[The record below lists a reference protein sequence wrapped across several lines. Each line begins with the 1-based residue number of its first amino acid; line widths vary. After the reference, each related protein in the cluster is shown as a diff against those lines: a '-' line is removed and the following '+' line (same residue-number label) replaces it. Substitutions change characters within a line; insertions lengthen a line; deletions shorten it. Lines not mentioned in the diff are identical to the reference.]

1 MAGSVLYASRGTLQ
15 RLLHPHE
22 LGIKGVTLVISEL
35 TKPYHATVMAL
46 NAWRPMDKRERRSDY
61 AYAAFLVTTIILI
74 PLSAY
79 PIALLMGH
87 DSALWAFGILLVFAG
102 IGISGGLLRRRYI
115 LSRFFGVMDVEGRME
130 LCPVRGREHFER
142 LAEVPMLAFPR
153 GMEASTRLFVYNWL
167 RNRQALSGQE
177 RILAYVMPGE
187 QLLAYLG
194 SDAVADTSLLLIPES
209 ELELP
214 VEAPQRNRFERE
226 LFMIRG
232 ERLAQLVT
240 AVRNET
246 QERQAA
252 EAAARAAETADEPIA
267 TGPDDLANK
276 GQSLR

>member
-1 MAGSVLYASRGTLQ
+1 MA
-15 RLLHPHE
+15 
-22 LGIKGVTLVISEL
+22 ISEL

-46 NAWRPMDKRERRSDY
+46 NAWRPMDRRERRNDL

-87 DSALWAFGILLVFAG
+87 DSPLWAFGILLVFAG
-102 IGISGGLLRRRYI
+102 IGFTGGLLRRRYI
-115 LSRFFGVMDVEGRME
+115 LSRFFGVMDVDGRME
-130 LCPVRGREHFER
+130 LCSVRSREQFEQ
-142 LAEVPMLAFPR
+142 LAEVPMLVFPR

-167 RNRQALSGQE
+167 RNRQALSGKE
-177 RILAYVMPGE
+177 RIVAYTMPGE

-209 ELELP
+209 ELDMPTE
-214 VEAPQRNRFERE
+214 VTARNRFEQE
-226 LFMIRG
+226 LFMIHG
-232 ERLAQLVT
+232 VRLAQLVA
-240 AVRNET
+240 AVRNEA
-246 QERQAA
+246 QRQQTA
-252 EAAARAAETADEPIA
+252 EAAAKTAETAGEAIA